1 MNETSFTHCLIL
13 NGPLRKSTFVVY
25 IMSKLGSLFIRKVSR
40 YLYQVVYLS
49 NACKSFCTVPRA

>member
-13 NGPLRKSTFVVY
+13 NGPLKKSTFIVH

-40 YLYQVVYLS
+40 YLYI
-49 NACKSFCTVPRA
+49 K